1 MAQPK
6 KMRLDGPQKAAI
18 LLMAMGDEFTRGIFQ
33 GLNEY
38 EIRVIGK
45 RMAELENVSIPVDT
59 VQEIMHEFQE
69 LNSEMS
75 GVTGKGMDFLESSL
89 VAALGIEK
97 AKPII
102 DSINQAT
109 DRTAFSSLRHVEP
122 QLLVDYLK
130 GEHPQTIAMVLAHL
144 NSEQAAQIIKNLP
157 EKLQPE
163 IVFRMASLGMIPAG
177 IIEEVD
183 MVLKKEIE
191 AMGTLESKRVGGIEA
206 VAEIMNSMDN
216 VTEGNIFASL
226 EEIDADMAEK
236 IRQKMFVFEDVI
248 NIDNRGVQA
257 VLKEITNEDLTMALK
272 TASEPLKQKILT
284 NMSTRA
290 AEMLMDDME
299 SMGPVKLSDVENAQ
313 QNIVRVVRKLES
325 AGKLVI
331 GGKGGSDVLV

>member
-6 KMRLDGPQKAAI
+6 KMKLDGPQKAAI
-18 LLMAMGDEFTRGIFQ
+18 LLMAMGDEFTRGIFK

-38 EIRVIGK
+38 EIRTIGK
-45 RMAELENVSIPVDT
+45 RMADLENVSIPVDT
-59 VQEIMHEFQE
+59 VQEIMQEFQE
-69 LNSEMS
+69 LNREMS

-89 VAALGIEK
+89 VAALGAEK

-144 NSEQAAQIIKNLP
+144 NSDQAAQIIKNLP

-226 EEIDADMAEK
+226 EEIDADLAEK

-248 NIDNRGVQA
+248 NIDNRGSQA

-272 TASEPLKQKILT
+272 TASEPLKQKILG